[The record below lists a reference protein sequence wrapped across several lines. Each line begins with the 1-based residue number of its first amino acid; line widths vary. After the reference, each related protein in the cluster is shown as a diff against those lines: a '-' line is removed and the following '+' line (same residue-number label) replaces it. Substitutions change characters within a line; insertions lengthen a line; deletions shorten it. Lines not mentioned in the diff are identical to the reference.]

1 MSRRRGGGERSLTS
15 LLMARSASAPSS
27 SSVVGAAK
35 GDILLNM
42 RRLLDAAAMTADT
55 SNPTVT
61 FSGAGEILM
70 LREMLKQFSVQ
81 QADAVFAED
90 LRRMS
95 SQKEATEAEAAA
107 VSYLVRT
114 YSTTPKKADARLLG
128 SVRKAASG
136 ILKQRRNSLSP
147 GALAAPQE
155 ECTEEDFVEETFREF
170 DADGNGFI
178 DSTEVLQ
185 ALTRGKPSRRGS
197 AVLTA
202 KDVKTMI
209 ESVDD
214 DGDGQ
219 INRAEFLEL
228 FRASLRATDDNA
240 DADFSDPHVVIS
252 HSFRVDDT
260 TALRVHPNTVKATA
274 LFGQLDNWDFSAF
287 DLAACMTAPL
297 VFVGLAVFGQRDFGA
312 ELPLNRSKL
321 VAFLRACDE
330 GYLDVPYHSAT
341 HAADVTQTAH
351 YFLKMAG
358 LERHLSRA
366 QVSVLL
372 CTVTLYA
379 NIDHSLTRC
388 P

>member
-1 MSRRRGGGERSLTS
+1 MPRRKKAERSPTS

-27 SSVVGAAK
+27 SSVAGAGK

-55 SNPTVT
+55 INPTVT

-95 SQKEATEAEAAA
+95 SQREATDAEAAA

-114 YSTTPKKADARLLG
+114 YSTTPKKADARLVG

-136 ILKQRRNSLSP
+136 ILRQRRKSRAAD
-147 GALAAPQE
+147 GLAAPQE
-155 ECTEEDFVEETFREF
+155 EQTEQDFVEETFREF

-185 ALTRGKPSRRGS
+185 ALTRGNPSRRAS
-197 AVLTA
+197 TTLTVE
-202 KDVKTMI
+202 DVQTMI

-219 INRAEFLEL
+219 INREEFLEL
-228 FRASLRATDDNA
+228 FRASLRATDGSG
-240 DADFSDPHVVIS
+240 DADFSDPQIVIS
-252 HSFRVDDT
+252 HSFRVDDA
-260 TALRVHPNTVKATA
+260 ALHVHPSTEQATA
-274 LFGQLDNWDFSAF
+274 LFGQLDNWDFPAF
-287 DLAACMTAPL
+287 DLAACMAAPL
-297 VFVGLAVFGQRDFGA
+297 VFVGLAGVFLF
-312 ELPLNRSKL
+312 
-321 VAFLRACDE
+321 
-330 GYLDVPYHSAT
+330 
-341 HAADVTQTAH
+341 
-351 YFLKMAG
+351 
-358 LERHLSRA
+358 
-366 QVSVLL
+366 
-372 CTVTLYA
+372 TVTF
-379 NIDHSLTRC
+379 
-388 P
+388 